1 MVAWYLPIKSVDI
14 EPPFLPGDWVGPGVP
29 WPAFE
34 AYHLD
39 RGGQGWCAVS
49 VAVGVVLVALDVLID
64 GLPDHVGEV
73 TILSPCDLFEL
84 ASAVRV
90 EAQAVGLGCRH
101 GLHPWFGR
109 RCRVTVCSTPC
120 CTALHSWPVLRGGDE
135 LGQVPG

>member
-14 EPPFLPGDWVGPGVP
+14 ESPFLPGDGVGPGVP
-29 WPAFE
+29 WSAFE

-39 RGGQGWCAVS
+39 RGGQGWRCVVS

-84 ASAVRV
+84 VSAVCAK
-90 EAQAVGLGCRH
+90 AQAVGLGCWH
-101 GLHPWFGR
+101 GLHPGFGR
-109 RCRVTVCSTPC
+109 WCRAASVQHTAMRCNTLMNC
-120 CTALHSWPVLRGGDE
+120 L
-135 LGQVPG
+135 PGRRRTGP